1 MEEKYIPKRSV
12 RILEEKQMK
21 KISFY
26 LPTEI
31 LGICDR
37 NLERAN
43 VRSRNQFLVKAVKF
57 YEGYLNKEDITEVVT
72 PAFETVIDARLDL
85 TEHRISQTIFKLAVE
100 MAATMNV
107 LAGAFEL
114 DDEKVRHMKHRVI
127 QEVKE
132 LNGWINLK
140 DIIRYQNGE
149 A

>member
-1 MEEKYIPKRSV
+1 M
-12 RILEEKQMK
+12 EEKQMK

-57 YEGYLNKEDITEVVT
+57 YEGYLNKDDITEVVT

-114 DDEKVRHMKHRVI
+114 DDEKVQRMKHRVI

-132 LNGWINLK
+132 LNGWINLE

>member
-1 MEEKYIPKRSV
+1 M
-12 RILEEKQMK
+12 EEKQMK

-57 YEGYLNKEDITEVVT
+57 YEGYLNKDDITEVVT

-114 DDEKVRHMKHRVI
+114 DDEKVRRMKHRVI

>member
-1 MEEKYIPKRSV
+1 M
-12 RILEEKQMK
+12 EEKQMK

-114 DDEKVRHMKHRVI
+114 DDEKVQRMKHRVI

>member
-1 MEEKYIPKRSV
+1 M
-12 RILEEKQMK
+12 EEKQMK

-37 NLERAN
+37 NLERAH
-43 VRSRNQFLVKAVKF
+43 VRSRNQFLVTAVKF

-85 TEHRISQTIFKLAVE
+85 TAHRISQTIFKLAVE
-100 MAATMNV
+100 MTATMTV

-114 DDEKVRHMKHRVI
+114 DDEKDSRM
-127 QEVKE
+127 
-132 LNGWINLK
+132 
-140 DIIRYQNGE
+140 
-149 A
+149 

>member
-1 MEEKYIPKRSV
+1 M
-12 RILEEKQMK
+12 EEKQMK

-85 TEHRISQTIFKLAVE
+85 TEHRISQTIFKLDVE

-114 DDEKVRHMKHRVI
+114 DDEKVRCMKHRVI

-132 LNGWINLK
+132 LNGWINLE

>member
-1 MEEKYIPKRSV
+1 M
-12 RILEEKQMK
+12 EEKQMK

-43 VRSRNQFLVKAVKF
+43 VRSHNQFLVKAVKF

-100 MAATMNV
+100 MAATMNF

-114 DDEKVRHMKHRVI
+114 DDEKVRRMKHRVI

-132 LNGWINLK
+132 LNGWINLE

-149 A
+149 S

>member
-1 MEEKYIPKRSV
+1 M
-12 RILEEKQMK
+12 EEKQMK

-43 VRSRNQFLVKAVKF
+43 VRKAVKF

-114 DDEKVRHMKHRVI
+114 DDEKVRRMKHRVI

-132 LNGWINLK
+132 LNGWINLE

>member
-1 MEEKYIPKRSV
+1 
-12 RILEEKQMK
+12 MK
-21 KISFY
+21 KLSFY

-114 DDEKVRHMKHRVI
+114 DDEKVRRMKHRVI

>member
-1 MEEKYIPKRSV
+1 
-12 RILEEKQMK
+12 MK

-114 DDEKVRHMKHRVI
+114 DDEKVRRMKHRVI

>member
-1 MEEKYIPKRSV
+1 V
-12 RILEEKQMK
+12 HILEEKQMK

-114 DDEKVRHMKHRVI
+114 DDEKVRRMKHRVI

>member
-1 MEEKYIPKRSV
+1 M
-12 RILEEKQMK
+12 EEKQMK

-31 LGICDR
+31 LAVCDR

-114 DDEKVRHMKHRVI
+114 DDEKVRRMKHRVI

-132 LNGWINLK
+132 LNGWINLE

>member
-1 MEEKYIPKRSV
+1 M
-12 RILEEKQMK
+12 EEKQMK

-114 DDEKVRHMKHRVI
+114 DDEKVQRMKHRVI

-132 LNGWINLK
+132 LNGWINLE

>member
-1 MEEKYIPKRSV
+1 M
-12 RILEEKQMK
+12 EEKQMK

-114 DDEKVRHMKHRVI
+114 DDEKVRRMKHRVI

-132 LNGWINLK
+132 LDGWINLE

>member
-1 MEEKYIPKRSV
+1 M
-12 RILEEKQMK
+12 EEKQMK

-114 DDEKVRHMKHRVI
+114 DDEKVRRMKHRVI

-132 LNGWINLK
+132 LNGWINLE
-140 DIIRYQNGE
+140 DIICYQNGE

>member
-1 MEEKYIPKRSV
+1 M
-12 RILEEKQMK
+12 EEKQMK

-43 VRSRNQFLVKAVKF
+43 VRSRTKFLVKAVKF

-114 DDEKVRHMKHRVI
+114 DDEKVRRMKHRVI

-132 LNGWINLK
+132 LNGWINLE

>member
-1 MEEKYIPKRSV
+1 M
-12 RILEEKQMK
+12 EEKQMK

-107 LAGAFEL
+107 LAGAFER
-114 DDEKVRHMKHRVI
+114 DDEKVRRMKHRVI

-132 LNGWINLK
+132 LNGWINLE

>member
-1 MEEKYIPKRSV
+1 M
-12 RILEEKQMK
+12 EEKQMK

-114 DDEKVRHMKHRVI
+114 DDRKVQRMKHRVI
-127 QEVKE
+127 REVKE
-132 LNGWINLK
+132 LNGWINLE

-149 A
+149 E